1 MQKYWLT
8 QLETWV
14 ISKDKYDIEIDKL
27 ELNYQQE
34 QLYSYKKT
42 WWEIAWDLLVG
53 SISATVKLIFSMSWV
68 GKNKK

>member
-8 QLETWV
+8 QVKIWV

-34 QLYSYKKT
+34 QLHSDKKT